1 MNRLSILKY
10 DLVSIALYIG
20 LVSFGII
27 NIYSSSFNGSSTSLF
42 DLSSIVGKQVIFFFL
57 SLVVFIFILFT
68 RNKFFDNSASIVYFL
83 SIILLLGLFVFGVE
97 RGGAR
102 SWYAL
107 GPISFQ
113 PSELAKF
120 GTALFLSKFLSIIQ
134 TDLKR
139 NRDIL
144 IVLII
149 ILVPLILTTIQPD
162 PGSALIF
169 LAFIFP
175 IIREGLNLNYF
186 YFGLYIISTLLLTLI
201 FNFLVSIAIL
211 TIIFLTYLIYLR
223 NKKIKVSLLK
233 YIFSF
238 FILIS
243 ISFSTNYLFENVLEQ
258 RHRDRINLV
267 LGKEIDTSGIGYNIN
282 QSKIALSNGGF
293 FGTGFLEGTQTKGNF
308 VPRQHTD
315 FIFSTIGEE
324 WGFIGTL
331 STIVIFSF
339 LIIRIITRADKQ
351 PNHFRR
357 IYSYCFASLIFFHF
371 FLNVGMSIGLIPSIG
386 IPLPFISYGGSSL
399 LIFSLMFF
407 VYLNFDSSRLKES

>member
-10 DLVSIALYIG
+10 DTVSIALYVG

-27 NIYSSSFNGSSTSLF
+27 NIYSSSFNESLTNLF
-42 DLSSIVGKQVIFFFL
+42 DISSIVGKQVIFFFL
-57 SLVVFIFILFT
+57 SLIAFTFILFIKS
-68 RNKFFDNSASIVYFL
+68 KFIDNSTSIIYFL
-83 SIILLLGLFVFGVE
+83 SIILLIGLFIFGVE
-97 RGGAR
+97 RGGAK

-134 TDLKR
+134 TDLKS
-139 NRDIL
+139 NKDI
-144 IVLII
+144 IVVLII

-162 PGSALIF
+162 PGTALIF

-175 IIREGLNLNYF
+175 VIREGLNLNYF
-186 YFGLYIISTLLLTLI
+186 YFGLYIILTL
-201 FNFLVSIAIL
+201 FLTLKFSFLVSLAIL
-211 TIIFLTYLIYLR
+211 SIIFFTYLIYLR
-223 NKKIKVSLLK
+223 NKKFKISLLK
-233 YIFSF
+233 FIFSF
-238 FILIS
+238 FILIA
-243 ISFSTNYLFENVLEQ
+243 ISFSTNYLFDNVLEQ

-282 QSKIALSNGGF
+282 QSKIAISNGGL

-324 WGFIGTL
+324 WGFMGTSL
-331 STIVIFSF
+331 TILLFSI
-339 LIIRIITRADKQ
+339 LIIRLISRAEKQ

-371 FLNVGMSIGLIPSIG
+371 FINVGMSIGLIPSIG

-407 VYLNFDSSRLKES
+407 VYINFDSSRLKED

>member
-1 MNRLSILKY
+1 MNRLSVLKY
-10 DLVSIALYIG
+10 DTVSIALYVG

-27 NIYSSSFNGSSTSLF
+27 NIYSSSFNESLTNLF
-42 DLSSIVGKQVIFFFL
+42 DISSIVGKQVIFFFL
-57 SLVVFIFILFT
+57 SLIAFTFILFIKS
-68 RNKFFDNSASIVYFL
+68 KFIDNSTSIIYFL
-83 SIILLLGLFVFGVE
+83 SIILLIGLFIFGVE
-97 RGGAR
+97 RGGAK

-134 TDLKR
+134 TDLKS
-139 NRDIL
+139 NKDI
-144 IVLII
+144 IVVLII

-162 PGSALIF
+162 PGTALIF

-175 IIREGLNLNYF
+175 VIREGLNLNYF
-186 YFGLYIISTLLLTLI
+186 YFGLYIILTL
-201 FNFLVSIAIL
+201 FLTLKFSFLVSLAIL
-211 TIIFLTYLIYLR
+211 SIIFFTYLIYLR
-223 NKKIKVSLLK
+223 NKKFKISLLK
-233 YIFSF
+233 FIFSF

-243 ISFSTNYLFENVLEQ
+243 ISFSTNYLFDNVLEQ

-282 QSKIALSNGGF
+282 QSKIAISNGGL

-324 WGFIGTL
+324 WGFMGTSL
-331 STIVIFSF
+331 TILLFSI
-339 LIIRIITRADKQ
+339 LIIRLISRAEKQ

-371 FLNVGMSIGLIPSIG
+371 FINVGMSIGLIPSIG

-407 VYLNFDSSRLKES
+407 VYINFDSSRLKED

>member
-102 SWYAL
+102 SWYSL

-149 ILVPLILTTIQPD
+149 ILVPIILTTIQPD

-175 IIREGLNLNYF
+175 VIREGLNLNYF

-331 STIVIFSF
+331 TTIVIFSF

-357 IYSYCFASLIFFHF
+357 IYSYCFASLVFFHF

>member
-68 RNKFFDNSASIVYFL
+68 RNKFFDNSATIVYFL
-83 SIILLLGLFVFGVE
+83 SIILLLGLFAFGVE

-149 ILVPLILTTIQPD
+149 ILVPIILTTIQPD

-238 FILIS
+238 FILFS
-243 ISFSTNYLFENVLEQ
+243 ISLSTNYLFENVLEQ

>member
-1 MNRLSILKY
+1 M
-10 DLVSIALYIG
+10 
-20 LVSFGII
+20 VSFGIA
-27 NIYSSSFNGSSTSLF
+27 NIFSASFNESSINLL

-57 SLVVFIFILFT
+57 SIIGLIFILFT
-68 RNKFFDNSASIVYFL
+68 RNKFFDNSASIFYFL

-97 RGGAR
+97 RGGAK
-102 SWYAL
+102 SWYAF

-134 TDLKR
+134 TDLKK
-139 NRDIL
+139 NRDKL

-149 ILVPLILTTIQPD
+149 ILAPMILTTIQPD

-169 LAFIFP
+169 LAFVFP
-175 IIREGLNLNYF
+175 VIREGLNLNYF
-186 YFGLYIISTLLLTLI
+186 YFGLYIISTLILTLK
-201 FNFLVSIAIL
+201 FNFVISLAIL
-211 TIIFLTYLIYLR
+211 TIIFFTYLIYSR
-223 NKKIKVSLLK
+223 NKKIKISLLK
-233 YIFSF
+233 FLFSF

-267 LGKEIDTSGIGYNIN
+267 LGKEKDTSGIGYNID
-282 QSKIALSNGGF
+282 QSKIAISNGGF

-324 WGFIGTL
+324 WGFIGSLT
-331 STIVIFSF
+331 TIVLFAF

-357 IYSYCFASLIFFHF
+357 IYSYCFASLVFFHF
-371 FLNVGMSIGLIPSIG
+371 FLNIGMSIGLIPSIG
-386 IPLPFISYGGSSL
+386 IPLPYISYGGSSL

>member
-1 MNRLSILKY
+1 MNRLGILKY
-10 DLVSIALYIG
+10 DLVSIGLYIG

-27 NIYSSSFNGSSTSLF
+27 NIYSSSFSGSSSNLL

-57 SLVVFIFILFT
+57 SLVAFIFILFT
-68 RNKFFDNSASIVYFL
+68 KNKFFDNSASIVYFL
-83 SIILLLGLFVFGVE
+83 SIIFLLGLFVFGVE

-149 ILVPLILTTIQPD
+149 ILIPLILTTIQPD

-201 FNFLVSIAIL
+201 FNVLVSIAIL

-331 STIVIFSF
+331 TTIVIFSF

-357 IYSYCFASLIFFHF
+357 IYSYCFASLVFFHF

>member
-1 MNRLSILKY
+1 MNRLGILKF
-10 DLVSIALYIG
+10 DLVSITLYIG

-27 NIYSSSFNGSSTSLF
+27 NIYSSSFNGSSISLF

-102 SWYAL
+102 SWYTL

-175 IIREGLNLNYF
+175 VIREGLNLNYF

-238 FILIS
+238 LILIS

-282 QSKIALSNGGF
+282 QSKIALSNGGL

-331 STIVIFSF
+331 TTIVIFSI

-357 IYSYCFASLIFFHF
+357 IYSYCFASLVFFHF

>member
-1 MNRLSILKY
+1 MNRLNILKY

-57 SLVVFIFILFT
+57 SLVVFIFILFV

-149 ILVPLILTTIQPD
+149 ILIPLILTTIQPD

-201 FNFLVSIAIL
+201 FNVLVSIAIL

-243 ISFSTNYLFENVLEQ
+243 ISLSTNYLFENVLEQ

-267 LGKEIDTSGIGYNIN
+267 LGKEIDNSGIGYNIN

-339 LIIRIITRADKQ
+339 LIIRIIIRADKQ
-351 PNHFRR
+351 PIHFRR

>member
-1 MNRLSILKY
+1 MNRLSVLKY
-10 DLVSIALYIG
+10 DIVSIALYIG

-27 NIYSSSFNGSSTSLF
+27 NIYSSSFNESLTNLF
-42 DLSSIVGKQVIFFFL
+42 DVGSIVGKQVIFFFL
-57 SLVVFIFILFT
+57 SLIAFIFILFT
-68 RNKFFDNSASIVYFL
+68 KSKFIDNSTSIVYFL
-83 SIILLLGLFVFGVE
+83 SIILLVGLFIFGVE
-97 RGGAR
+97 RGGAK
-102 SWYAL
+102 SWYAI

-134 TDLKR
+134 TDLKS
-139 NRDIL
+139 NKDI
-144 IVLII
+144 IVVLII

-162 PGSALIF
+162 PGTALIF

-175 IIREGLNLNYF
+175 VIREGLNLNYF
-186 YFGLYIISTLLLTLI
+186 YFGLYIILTL
-201 FNFLVSIAIL
+201 FLTLKFSFLVSLAIL
-211 TIIFLTYLIYLR
+211 SIIFFTYLIYLR
-223 NKKIKVSLLK
+223 NKKFKVSLLK
-233 YIFSF
+233 LIFSF
-238 FILIS
+238 FLLIA
-243 ISFSTNYLFENVLEQ
+243 ISFSTNYLFDNVLEQ

-282 QSKIALSNGGF
+282 QSKIAITNGGL

-324 WGFIGTL
+324 WGFMGTSL
-331 STIVIFSF
+331 TILLFSI
-339 LIIRIITRADKQ
+339 LIIRLISRAEKQ

-371 FLNVGMSIGLIPSIG
+371 FINVGMSIGLIPSIG

-407 VYLNFDSSRLKES
+407 VYINFDSSRLKED

>member
-68 RNKFFDNSASIVYFL
+68 RNKFFDNSASIVYLL

-201 FNFLVSIAIL
+201 FNFLVSLAIL
-211 TIIFLTYLIYLR
+211 IIIFLTYLIYLR

-238 FILIS
+238 FILIF
-243 ISFSTNYLFENVLEQ
+243 ISLSTNYLFENVLEQ

-331 STIVIFSF
+331 TTILIFSF

-357 IYSYCFASLIFFHF
+357 IYSYSFASLVFFHF

-386 IPLPFISYGGSSL
+386 IPLPFISYGGSRL

>member
-331 STIVIFSF
+331 TTIVIFSF

>member
-175 IIREGLNLNYF
+175 VIREGLNLNYF

-282 QSKIALSNGGF
+282 QSKIALSNGGL

-331 STIVIFSF
+331 TTIVIFSI

-357 IYSYCFASLIFFHF
+357 IYSYCFASLVFFHF

>member
-27 NIYSSSFNGSSTSLF
+27 NIYSSSFNGSSISLL

-57 SLVVFIFILFT
+57 SIIVFIFIIFT

-102 SWYAL
+102 SWYAI

-134 TDLKR
+134 TDLKK

-149 ILVPLILTTIQPD
+149 IIVPLILTTIQPD

-175 IIREGLNLNYF
+175 VIREGLNLNYF
-186 YFGLYIISTLLLTLI
+186 YFGLYIISTLLLTLK
-201 FNFLVSIAIL
+201 FNFFVSLAIL
-211 TIIFLTYLIYLR
+211 TIFFLTYLIYLR
-223 NKKIKVSLLK
+223 NQKIKVSLLK
-233 YIFSF
+233 YMFSF
-238 FILIS
+238 LILIS

-267 LGKEIDTSGIGYNIN
+267 LGEETDTSGVGYNIN

-331 STIVIFSF
+331 TTIVIFSF
-339 LIIRIITRADKQ
+339 LIIRIIIRADKQ

-357 IYSYCFASLIFFHF
+357 IYSYCFASLVFFHF
-371 FLNVGMSIGLIPSIG
+371 FLNIGMSIGLIPSIG

>member
-1 MNRLSILKY
+1 MNRYSILKY

-20 LVSFGII
+20 LVSFGIV

-68 RNKFFDNSASIVYFL
+68 RNKFFDNSAPIVYFL

-211 TIIFLTYLIYLR
+211 TIIFLTYLIFLR
-223 NKKIKVSLLK
+223 NKKNKVSLLK

>member
-1 MNRLSILKY
+1 MNRLNILKY

-27 NIYSSSFNGSSTSLF
+27 NIYSSSFNGSSASLF

-57 SLVVFIFILFT
+57 SLVVFIFILFV

-149 ILVPLILTTIQPD
+149 ILIPLILTTIQPD

-201 FNFLVSIAIL
+201 FNVLVSIAIL

-267 LGKEIDTSGIGYNIN
+267 LGKEIDNSGIGYNIN

>member
-27 NIYSSSFNGSSTSLF
+27 NIYSSSFNGSSMSLF

-68 RNKFFDNSASIVYFL
+68 RNKFFDNSASVVYLL

-102 SWYAL
+102 SWYAF

-175 IIREGLNLNYF
+175 VIREGLNLNYF

-223 NKKIKVSLLK
+223 NKKIKVSFLK

-282 QSKIALSNGGF
+282 QSKIAITNGGL

-324 WGFIGTL
+324 WGFMGTSL
-331 STIVIFSF
+331 TILLFSI
-339 LIIRIITRADKQ
+339 LIIRLISRAEKQ

-371 FLNVGMSIGLIPSIG
+371 FINVGMSIGLIPSIG

-407 VYLNFDSSRLKES
+407 VYINFDSSRLKED

>member
-1 MNRLSILKY
+1 MNRLSVLKY
-10 DLVSIALYIG
+10 DTVSIALYVG

-27 NIYSSSFNGSSTSLF
+27 NIYSSSFNESLTNLF
-42 DLSSIVGKQVIFFFL
+42 DISSIVGKQVIFFFL
-57 SLVVFIFILFT
+57 SLIAFTFILFIKS
-68 RNKFFDNSASIVYFL
+68 KFIDNSTSIIYFL
-83 SIILLLGLFVFGVE
+83 SIILLIGLFIFGVE
-97 RGGAR
+97 RGGAK
-102 SWYAL
+102 SWYVL

-134 TDLKR
+134 TDLKS
-139 NRDIL
+139 NKDI
-144 IVLII
+144 IVVLII
-149 ILVPLILTTIQPD
+149 ILAPLILTTIQPD
-162 PGSALIF
+162 PGTALIF

-175 IIREGLNLNYF
+175 VIREGLNLNYF
-186 YFGLYIISTLLLTLI
+186 YFGLYIILTL
-201 FNFLVSIAIL
+201 FLTLKFSFLVSLAIL
-211 TIIFLTYLIYLR
+211 SIIFFTYLIYLR
-223 NKKIKVSLLK
+223 NKKFKISLLK
-233 YIFSF
+233 FIFSF
-238 FILIS
+238 FILIA
-243 ISFSTNYLFENVLEQ
+243 ISFSTNYLFDNVLEQ

-282 QSKIALSNGGF
+282 QSKIAISNGGF

-324 WGFIGTL
+324 WGFMGTSL
-331 STIVIFSF
+331 TILLFSI
-339 LIIRIITRADKQ
+339 LIIRLISRAEKQ

-371 FLNVGMSIGLIPSIG
+371 FINVGMSIGLIPSIG

-407 VYLNFDSSRLKES
+407 VYINFDSSRLKED

>member
-10 DLVSIALYIG
+10 DTVSIALYIG

-27 NIYSSSFNGSSTSLF
+27 NIYSSSFNESLTNLF
-42 DLSSIVGKQVIFFFL
+42 DISSLVGKQVIFFFL
-57 SLVVFIFILFT
+57 SLIAFIFILFIKS
-68 RNKFFDNSASIVYFL
+68 KFIDNSTSIIYFL
-83 SIILLLGLFVFGVE
+83 SIILLIGLFIFGVE
-97 RGGAR
+97 RGGAK
-102 SWYAL
+102 SWYVL

-134 TDLKR
+134 TDLKS
-139 NRDIL
+139 NKDI
-144 IVLII
+144 IVVLII
-149 ILVPLILTTIQPD
+149 ILAPLILTTIQPD
-162 PGSALIF
+162 PGTALIF

-175 IIREGLNLNYF
+175 VIREGLNLNYF
-186 YFGLYIISTLLLTLI
+186 YFGLYIILTL
-201 FNFLVSIAIL
+201 FLTLKFSFLVSLAIL
-211 TIIFLTYLIYLR
+211 SIIFFTYIIYLR
-223 NKKIKVSLLK
+223 NKKFKISLLK
-233 YIFSF
+233 FIFSF
-238 FILIS
+238 LVLIA
-243 ISFSTNYLFENVLEQ
+243 ISFSTNYLFDNVLEQ

-282 QSKIALSNGGF
+282 QSKIAISNGGL

-324 WGFIGTL
+324 WGFMGTSL
-331 STIVIFSF
+331 TILLFSI
-339 LIIRIITRADKQ
+339 LIIRLIYRAEKQ

-371 FLNVGMSIGLIPSIG
+371 FINVGMSIGLIPSIG

-407 VYLNFDSSRLKES
+407 VYINFDSSRLKED

>member
-1 MNRLSILKY
+1 MNRLSVLKY
-10 DLVSIALYIG
+10 DIASIALYIG

-27 NIYSSSFNGSSTSLF
+27 NIYSSSFNESLTNLF
-42 DLSSIVGKQVIFFFL
+42 DISSIVGKQVIFFFL
-57 SLVVFIFILFT
+57 SLIAFTFILFIKS
-68 RNKFFDNSASIVYFL
+68 KFIDNSTSIIYFL
-83 SIILLLGLFVFGVE
+83 SIILLIGLFIFGVE
-97 RGGAR
+97 RGGAK

-134 TDLKR
+134 TDLKS
-139 NRDIL
+139 NKDI
-144 IVLII
+144 IVVLII

-162 PGSALIF
+162 PGTALIF

-175 IIREGLNLNYF
+175 VIREGLNLNYF
-186 YFGLYIISTLLLTLI
+186 YFGLYIILTL
-201 FNFLVSIAIL
+201 FLTLKFSFLVSLAIL
-211 TIIFLTYLIYLR
+211 SIIFFTYLIYLR
-223 NKKIKVSLLK
+223 NKKFKISLLK
-233 YIFSF
+233 FIFSF
-238 FILIS
+238 FILIA
-243 ISFSTNYLFENVLEQ
+243 ISFSTNYLFDNVLEQ

-282 QSKIALSNGGF
+282 QSKIAISNGGL

-324 WGFIGTL
+324 WGFMGTSL
-331 STIVIFSF
+331 TILLFSI
-339 LIIRIITRADKQ
+339 LIIRLISRAEKQ

-371 FLNVGMSIGLIPSIG
+371 FINVGMSIGLIPSIG

-407 VYLNFDSSRLKES
+407 VYINFDSSRLKED

>member
-10 DLVSIALYIG
+10 DLVSISLYIG
-20 LVSFGII
+20 LVSFGIV
-27 NIYSSSFNGSSTSLF
+27 NIYSSSFSESSINLL
-42 DLSSIVGKQVIFFFL
+42 DISSIVGKQVIFFSL
-57 SLVVFIFILFT
+57 SLIALIFILFIKS
-68 RNKFFDNSASIVYFL
+68 KFFDNSASIVYFL
-83 SIILLLGLFVFGVE
+83 SIILLIGLFIFGVE
-97 RGGAR
+97 RGGAK

-113 PSELAKF
+113 PSELAKL

-134 TDLKR
+134 TDLKS

-149 ILVPLILTTIQPD
+149 VLIPLILTTIQPD

-175 IIREGLNLNYF
+175 IIREGLSLNYF
-186 YFGLYIISTLLLTLI
+186 YFGLFIISTLVLTLK
-201 FNFLVSIAIL
+201 FNFLVSLAIL
-211 TIIFLTYLIYLR
+211 TIIFFTYLVYLR
-223 NKKIKVSLLK
+223 NKKIKISFLK
-233 YIFSF
+233 FIFSF

-282 QSKIALSNGGF
+282 QSKIAISNGGL

-331 STIVIFSF
+331 TTIILFSF
-339 LIIRIITRADKQ
+339 LIIRIITRAEKQ

-386 IPLPFISYGGSSL
+386 IPLPYISYGGSSL
-399 LIFSLMFF
+399 FIFSLMFF
-407 VYLNFDSSRLKES
+407 IYINFDSSRLKES

>member
-10 DLVSIALYIG
+10 DTVSIALYVG

-27 NIYSSSFNGSSTSLF
+27 NIYSSSFNESLTDLF
-42 DLSSIVGKQVIFFFL
+42 DISSIVGKQVIFFFL
-57 SLVVFIFILFT
+57 SLIAFIFILFIKS
-68 RNKFFDNSASIVYFL
+68 KFIDNSTPVIYFL
-83 SIILLLGLFVFGVE
+83 SIILLIGLFIFGVE
-97 RGGAR
+97 RGGAK

-134 TDLKR
+134 TDLKS
-139 NRDIL
+139 NKDI
-144 IVLII
+144 IVVLII

-162 PGSALIF
+162 PGTALIF

-175 IIREGLNLNYF
+175 VIREGLNLNYF
-186 YFGLYIISTLLLTLI
+186 YFGLYVILTL
-201 FNFLVSIAIL
+201 FLTLKFSFLISLAIL
-211 TIIFLTYLIYLR
+211 SIIFFTYLIYLR
-223 NKKIKVSLLK
+223 NKKFKISLLK
-233 YIFSF
+233 FIFSF
-238 FILIS
+238 FILIA
-243 ISFSTNYLFENVLEQ
+243 ISFSTNYLFDNVLEQ

-282 QSKIALSNGGF
+282 QSKIAISNGGL

-324 WGFIGTL
+324 WGFMGTSL
-331 STIVIFSF
+331 TILLFSI
-339 LIIRIITRADKQ
+339 LIIRLISRAEKQ

-371 FLNVGMSIGLIPSIG
+371 FINVGMSIGLIPSIG

-407 VYLNFDSSRLKES
+407 VYINFDSSRLKED

>member
-1 MNRLSILKY
+1 MNRLSVLKY
-10 DLVSIALYIG
+10 DTVSIALYVG

-27 NIYSSSFNGSSTSLF
+27 NIYSSSFNESLTNLF
-42 DLSSIVGKQVIFFFL
+42 DISSIVGKQVIFFFL
-57 SLVVFIFILFT
+57 SLIAFTFILFIKS
-68 RNKFFDNSASIVYFL
+68 KFIDNSTSIIYFL
-83 SIILLLGLFVFGVE
+83 SLILLVGLFIFGVE
-97 RGGAR
+97 RGGAK

-134 TDLKR
+134 TDLKS
-139 NRDIL
+139 NKDI
-144 IVLII
+144 IFVLII

-162 PGSALIF
+162 PGTALIF

-175 IIREGLNLNYF
+175 VIREGLNLNYF
-186 YFGLYIISTLLLTLI
+186 YFGLYIILTL
-201 FNFLVSIAIL
+201 FLTLKFSFLVSLAIL
-211 TIIFLTYLIYLR
+211 SIIFFTYLIYLR
-223 NKKIKVSLLK
+223 NKKFKISLLRF
-233 YIFSF
+233 IFSF
-238 FILIS
+238 FILIA
-243 ISFSTNYLFENVLEQ
+243 ISFSTNYLFDNVLEQ

-282 QSKIALSNGGF
+282 QSKIAISNGGL

-315 FIFSTIGEE
+315 VIFSTIGEE
-324 WGFIGTL
+324 WGFMGTSL
-331 STIVIFSF
+331 TILLFSI
-339 LIIRIITRADKQ
+339 LIIRLISRAEKQ

-371 FLNVGMSIGLIPSIG
+371 FINVGMSIGLIPSIG

-407 VYLNFDSSRLKES
+407 VYINFDSSRLKED

>member
-27 NIYSSSFNGSSTSLF
+27 NIYSSSFNGSSSSLF

-331 STIVIFSF
+331 TTIVIFSF

>member
-175 IIREGLNLNYF
+175 VIREGLNLNYF

-201 FNFLVSIAIL
+201 FNFLVSLAIL
-211 TIIFLTYLIYLR
+211 IIIFLTYLIYLR

-282 QSKIALSNGGF
+282 QSKIALSNGGL

>member
-27 NIYSSSFNGSSTSLF
+27 NIYSSSFNGSSSSLF

-223 NKKIKVSLLK
+223 NKKIKVSFLK

-386 IPLPFISYGGSSL
+386 IPLPYISYGGSSL

>member
-1 MNRLSILKY
+1 MNRLSVLKY
-10 DLVSIALYIG
+10 DTVSIALYVG

-27 NIYSSSFNGSSTSLF
+27 NIYSSSFNESLTNLF
-42 DLSSIVGKQVIFFFL
+42 DISSIVGKQVIFFFL
-57 SLVVFIFILFT
+57 SLIAFTFILFIKS
-68 RNKFFDNSASIVYFL
+68 KFIDNSTSIIYFL
-83 SIILLLGLFVFGVE
+83 SIILLIGLFIFGVE
-97 RGGAR
+97 RGGAK

-134 TDLKR
+134 TDLKS
-139 NRDIL
+139 NKDI
-144 IVLII
+144 IVVLII

-162 PGSALIF
+162 PGTALIF

-175 IIREGLNLNYF
+175 VIREGLNLNYF
-186 YFGLYIISTLLLTLI
+186 YFGLYIILTL
-201 FNFLVSIAIL
+201 FLTLKFSFLVSLAIL
-211 TIIFLTYLIYLR
+211 SIIFFTYLIYLR
-223 NKKIKVSLLK
+223 NKKFKISLLK
-233 YIFSF
+233 FIFSF
-238 FILIS
+238 FILIA
-243 ISFSTNYLFENVLEQ
+243 ISFSTNYLFDNVLEQ

-282 QSKIALSNGGF
+282 QSKIAISNGGL

-324 WGFIGTL
+324 WGFMGTSL
-331 STIVIFSF
+331 TILLFSI
-339 LIIRIITRADKQ
+339 LIIRLISRAEKQ

-371 FLNVGMSIGLIPSIG
+371 FINVGMSIGLIPSIG

-407 VYLNFDSSRLKES
+407 VYINFDSSRLKED

>member
-1 MNRLSILKY
+1 MNRLSVLKY
-10 DLVSIALYIG
+10 DTVSIALYVG

-27 NIYSSSFNGSSTSLF
+27 NIYSSSFNESLTNLF
-42 DLSSIVGKQVIFFFL
+42 DISSIVGKQVIFFFL
-57 SLVVFIFILFT
+57 SLIAFTFILFIKS
-68 RNKFFDNSASIVYFL
+68 KFIDNSTSIIYFL
-83 SIILLLGLFVFGVE
+83 SIILLIGLFIFGVE
-97 RGGAR
+97 RGGAK

-107 GPISFQ
+107 GPISFK

-120 GTALFLSKFLSIIQ
+120 GTAIFLSKLFTLRLHISITKQ
-134 TDLKR
+134 T
-139 NRDIL
+139 
-144 IVLII
+144 
-149 ILVPLILTTIQPD
+149 
-162 PGSALIF
+162 F

-175 IIREGLNLNYF
+175 VIREGLNLNYF
-186 YFGLYIISTLLLTLI
+186 YFGLYIILTL
-201 FNFLVSIAIL
+201 FLTLKFSFLVSLAIL
-211 TIIFLTYLIYLR
+211 SIIFFTYLIYLR
-223 NKKIKVSLLK
+223 NKKFKISLLK
-233 YIFSF
+233 FIFSF
-238 FILIS
+238 FILIA
-243 ISFSTNYLFENVLEQ
+243 ISFSTNYLFDNVLEQ

-282 QSKIALSNGGF
+282 QSKIAISNGGL

-324 WGFIGTL
+324 WGFMGTSL
-331 STIVIFSF
+331 TILLFSI
-339 LIIRIITRADKQ
+339 LIIRLISRAEKQ

-371 FLNVGMSIGLIPSIG
+371 FINVGMSIGLIPSIG

-407 VYLNFDSSRLKES
+407 VYINFDSSRLKED

>member
-57 SLVVFIFILFT
+57 SIVVFIFILFT

-282 QSKIALSNGGF
+282 QSKIALSNGGL

>member
-175 IIREGLNLNYF
+175 VIREGLNLNYF

-201 FNFLVSIAIL
+201 FNFLLSIAIL

-282 QSKIALSNGGF
+282 QSKIALSNGGL

-331 STIVIFSF
+331 TTIVIFST

-357 IYSYCFASLIFFHF
+357 IYSYCFASLVFFHF

>member
-1 MNRLSILKY
+1 MNRLSVLKY
-10 DLVSIALYIG
+10 DTVSIALYVG

-27 NIYSSSFNGSSTSLF
+27 NIYSSSFNESFTNLF
-42 DLSSIVGKQVIFFFL
+42 DVGSIVGKQVIFFFL
-57 SLVVFIFILFT
+57 SLIAFIFILFT
-68 RNKFFDNSASIVYFL
+68 KSKFIDNSTSIVYFL
-83 SIILLLGLFVFGVE
+83 SIILLVGLFIFGVE
-97 RGGAR
+97 RGGAK
-102 SWYAL
+102 SWYAI

-134 TDLKR
+134 TDLKS
-139 NRDIL
+139 NKDI
-144 IVLII
+144 IVVLII

-162 PGSALIF
+162 PGTALIF

-175 IIREGLNLNYF
+175 VIREGLNLNYF
-186 YFGLYIISTLLLTLI
+186 YFGLSIILTL
-201 FNFLVSIAIL
+201 FLTLKFSFLVSLAIL
-211 TIIFLTYLIYLR
+211 SIIFFTYLIYLR
-223 NKKIKVSLLK
+223 NKKFKVSLLK
-233 YIFSF
+233 LIFSF
-238 FILIS
+238 FLLIA
-243 ISFSTNYLFENVLEQ
+243 ISFSTNYLFDNVLEQ

-331 STIVIFSF
+331 TTIVIFSI

-357 IYSYCFASLIFFHF
+357 IYSYCFASLVFFHF

-386 IPLPFISYGGSSL
+386 IPLPFISYGGSNL
-399 LIFSLMFF
+399 LIFSVMFF

>member
-1 MNRLSILKY
+1 MNKLRILKY

-27 NIYSSSFNGSSTSLF
+27 NIYSSSFNGTSVSLL

-57 SLVVFIFILFT
+57 SIVVFIFILFT
-68 RNKFFDNSASIVYFL
+68 RNKFFDNSASIFYFL

-102 SWYAL
+102 SWYAI
-107 GPISFQ
+107 GPISLQ

-120 GTALFLSKFLSIIQ
+120 GTALILSKFLSIIQ
-134 TDLKR
+134 TDLKQ

-175 IIREGLNLNYF
+175 VIREGLNLNYF
-186 YFGLYIISTLLLTLI
+186 YFGLYIISTLLLTLK
-201 FNFLVSIAIL
+201 FNFFVSLAIL

-223 NKKIKVSLLK
+223 NKKTKVSLLK

-282 QSKIALSNGGF
+282 QSKIALNNGGF

-324 WGFIGTL
+324 WGFIGTVT
-331 STIVIFSF
+331 TIVIFSF

-357 IYSYCFASLIFFHF
+357 IYSYCFASLVFFHF

-399 LIFSLMFF
+399 LIFSVMFF
-407 VYLNFDSSRLKES
+407 VYINFDSSRLKES

>member
-331 STIVIFSF
+331 TTIVIFSI

>member
-1 MNRLSILKY
+1 MNRLSVLKY
-10 DLVSIALYIG
+10 DTVSIALYVG

-27 NIYSSSFNGSSTSLF
+27 NIYSSSFNESLTNLF
-42 DLSSIVGKQVIFFFL
+42 DISSIVGKQVIFFFL
-57 SLVVFIFILFT
+57 SLIAFIFILFIKSKII
-68 RNKFFDNSASIVYFL
+68 NNSTSIIYFL
-83 SIILLLGLFVFGVE
+83 SIILLIGLFIFGVE
-97 RGGAR
+97 RGGAK

-134 TDLKR
+134 TDLKS
-139 NRDIL
+139 NKDI
-144 IVLII
+144 IVVLII

-162 PGSALIF
+162 PGTALIF

-175 IIREGLNLNYF
+175 VIREGLNLNYF
-186 YFGLYIISTLLLTLI
+186 YFGLYIILTL
-201 FNFLVSIAIL
+201 FLTLKFSFLVSLAIL
-211 TIIFLTYLIYLR
+211 SIIFFTYLIYLR
-223 NKKIKVSLLK
+223 NKKFKISLLK
-233 YIFSF
+233 FIFSF
-238 FILIS
+238 FILIA
-243 ISFSTNYLFENVLEQ
+243 ISFSTNYLFDNVLEQ

-282 QSKIALSNGGF
+282 QSKIAISNGGL

-324 WGFIGTL
+324 WGFMGTSL
-331 STIVIFSF
+331 TILLFSI
-339 LIIRIITRADKQ
+339 LIIRLISRAEKQ

-371 FLNVGMSIGLIPSIG
+371 FINVGMSIGLIPSIG

-407 VYLNFDSSRLKES
+407 VYINFDSSRLKED

>member
-57 SLVVFIFILFT
+57 SLVLFIFILFT

-186 YFGLYIISTLLLTLI
+186 YFGLYIISTLLVTLI

-223 NKKIKVSLLK
+223 NKKIKVSFLK

-331 STIVIFSF
+331 TTIVIFSI

-357 IYSYCFASLIFFHF
+357 IYSYCFASLVFFHF

>member
-1 MNRLSILKY
+1 MNRLNILKY

-27 NIYSSSFNGSSTSLF
+27 NIYSSSFNGSSISLF

-57 SLVVFIFILFT
+57 SLVVFIFILFV

-175 IIREGLNLNYF
+175 VIREGLNLNYF

-282 QSKIALSNGGF
+282 QSKIALSNGGL

-331 STIVIFSF
+331 TTIVIFSI

-357 IYSYCFASLIFFHF
+357 IYSYCFASLVFFHF

>member
-27 NIYSSSFNGSSTSLF
+27 NIYSSSFNGSSISLL
-42 DLSSIVGKQVIFFFL
+42 DLSSIVGKQFIFFFL

-201 FNFLVSIAIL
+201 FNFHVSIAIL

-331 STIVIFSF
+331 TTIVIFSF